1 MTFVG
6 NITDV
11 VQILTASVQPYILD
25 IVLMFVVVVVATLG
39 LEYFHN
45 RHVEQLGKQM
55 ADTTTL
61 AVNSIQNLITMEI
74 TGNQARQIVE
84 SHNEDK
90 QQSTSK

>member
-1 MTFVG
+1 MSFVG
-6 NITDV
+6 NVTDV

-90 QQSTSK
+90 QQSASK

>member
-1 MTFVG
+1 MSFVG

-25 IVLMFVVVVVATLG
+25 IVLMFVVVVASTLA

-45 RHVEQLGKQM
+45 RHIEQLGKQM

-74 TGNQARQIVE
+74 TSNQAMQIVE
-84 SHNEDK
+84 SHTQDK
-90 QQSTSK
+90 QQAK

>member
-1 MTFVG
+1 
-6 NITDV
+6 
-11 VQILTASVQPYILD
+11 
-25 IVLMFVVVVVATLG
+25 MFVMVVVATLG

-74 TGNQARQIVE
+74 TGNQAKQIID

-90 QQSTSK
+90 QQAK